1 MGGTSSNPASLDSQ
15 SGGRMKFI
23 SLQIALLFV
32 VDSSRTRHGSRALC
46 QMCKKIDHSTREIPI
61 KSHCG
66 PVQHKSDSLSKY
78 ICTPSVG
85 LD

>member
-1 MGGTSSNPASLDSQ
+1 
-15 SGGRMKFI
+15 MKFI

-85 LD
+85 LG